1 MDRTISESG
10 LTTAKAPSDHSPL
23 GAFVAKLRY
32 FMTRKSPWSF
42 AEQRLLIELARAS
55 KSLDEAVEVTGR
67 KPESVKKMAMRL
79 CISFKPNA
87 TEG

>member
-1 MDRTISESG
+1 M
-10 LTTAKAPSDHSPL
+10 A
-23 GAFVAKLRY
+23 
-32 FMTRKSPWSF
+32 RKSPWSL

-55 KSLDEAVEVTGR
+55 KSLDEAAKVIER
-67 KPESVKKMAMRL
+67 KPAAIKKMAMLL